1 MKEET
6 LKTVMEL
13 LKKSKQIAIVGHK
26 NPDGDAIGSCLGLF
40 HFLKN
45 RGFDVTVVMPNDF
58 PDFLKWLPG
67 CETIFNHEKHTE
79 EVTKTIEKAE
89 LIFTLDFNAL
99 NRTGDLG
106 DVLEKASA
114 KFIMIDHHQQ
124 PDDYAIATYS
134 DVAMSSTS
142 EMVYHFIEK
151 LQGKNEITPEIATN
165 LYAGIMTDTG
175 SFRFP
180 ATSATTHRVIAHL
193 LECGA
198 NNSEIHQNIYDTNS
212 PDRMKLLGVAL
223 NNMTILSEYQTAYI
237 TLSQKELDDHN
248 FKKGDTEG
256 FVNYPLAIEGIIF
269 AVIFIENKQESIT
282 KISFRSKG
290 TFSVNE
296 FARSHYNGGGHTNAA
311 GGKSNKNLTETVSE
325 FISILPHYKNALNH
339 VS

>member
-1 MKEET
+1 
-6 LKTVMEL
+6 
-13 LKKSKQIAIVGHK
+13 
-26 NPDGDAIGSCLGLF
+26 
-40 HFLKN
+40 
-45 RGFDVTVVMPNDF
+45 
-58 PDFLKWLPG
+58 
-67 CETIFNHEKHTE
+67 
-79 EVTKTIEKAE
+79 
-89 LIFTLDFNAL
+89 
-99 NRTGDLG
+99 
-106 DVLEKASA
+106 
-114 KFIMIDHHQQ
+114 
-124 PDDYAIATYS
+124 
-134 DVAMSSTS
+134 
-142 EMVYHFIEK
+142 
-151 LQGKNEITPEIATN
+151 
-165 LYAGIMTDTG
+165 
-175 SFRFP
+175 FP

-193 LECGA
+193 IECGA

-223 NNMTILSEYQTAYI
+223 NNMTILSEYKTAYI

-256 FVNYPLAIEGIIF
+256 FVNYPLSIEGIIF

-311 GGKSNKNLTETVSE
+311 GGKSDATLTETVSE